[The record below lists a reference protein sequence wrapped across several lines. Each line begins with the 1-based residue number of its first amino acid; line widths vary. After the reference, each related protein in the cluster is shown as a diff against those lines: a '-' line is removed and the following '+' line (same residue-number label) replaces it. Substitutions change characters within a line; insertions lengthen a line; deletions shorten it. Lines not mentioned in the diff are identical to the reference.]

1 MNTEKIYIVTSAGT
15 SKTGKPYS
23 RLSAVVKLK
32 NSEFISDKDF
42 IMLDIIKPVG
52 TKMRAKTTLE

>member
-1 MNTEKIYIVTSAGT
+1 MDTEKIYIVTSCGT
-15 SKTGKPYS
+15 SKVGKPYS